1 MAYVFESVPAN
12 RGLIDVDDPRE
23 VHWWSRRF
31 GCNED
36 QLRRAVD
43 RVGRAAAIVE
53 QVIDGKDI
61 ITV

>member
-1 MAYVFESVPAN
+1 MAFVFETLPAD

-23 VHWWSRRF
+23 VHWWSKRF

-43 RVGRAAAIVE
+43 RVGPTAAQVE
-53 QVIDGKDI
+53 QLLDGKDI
-61 ITV
+61 VTL